1 MLGAFPGGPHG
12 HAVHLLR
19 RAAGETQAVLRV
31 NVLATVVN
39 VVLDYLLIFGNG
51 GFPEM
56 GVTGAAL
63 GTILSQVVGAAS
75 LCSRSS

>member
-1 MLGAFPGGPHG
+1 M
-12 HAVHLLR
+12 
-19 RAAGETQAVLRV
+19 

-39 VVLDYLLIFGNG
+39 VVLDYLLIFGKA

-63 GTILSQVVGAAS
+63 GDDPLAGGGG
-75 LCSRSS
+75 RSSTSPSS